1 VHVRSGVQWGVDRIV
16 VVVPLQ
22 GRHLSN
28 FAGGRPAAGSKSVL
42 SESNYWQSCIIHG
55 FPIIYKKTYN
65 TTTQNWFVGG
75 VREVCDLGS
84 GVWDSFLH
92 FLLWVVRYVATES
105 NRMELEGRPLC

>member
-1 VHVRSGVQWGVDRIV
+1 MGGGPDSGGGASPGASSQQLCW
-16 VVVPLQ
+16 
-22 GRHLSN
+22 
-28 FAGGRPAAGSKSVL
+28 GRPAAGSKSVL